1 MGEPKDRGALGTGN
15 LQIKSKINMKIR
27 WILLEGKSTFL
38 LNLSTIANY
47 FRLG

>member
-27 WILLEGKSTFL
+27 WILLGGKSMFL
-38 LNLSTIANY
+38 LNFSNIAK
-47 FRLG
+47 FFHLG